1 MARIFWPTLAQL
13 RQTAAELGIPNPDL
27 HRKELLQ
34 AIIRIKK
41 AQVKQS

>member
-1 MARIFWPTLAQL
+1 MARIFWPTLTQL
-13 RQTAAELGIPNPDL
+13 RQTAAELGIPHPESL

-41 AQVKQS
+41 AKVKS